1 MKLRSLLVTLA
12 ALCVGTAAHADEG
25 MWLYSAPPR
34 AQIKAK
40 YGFDLTDAWLD
51 HVRLSSVRF
60 NSGGSASFVSGEG
73 LVITNHHVAADS
85 LQKMGSQKNN
95 YLRDGFYAKTAA
107 EEIKCNDLEVNVLQS
122 IEDVTSPPALLPSSP
137 SFEAYGRL
145 FRDNPMLSY
154 LLNSTIVSGLAVIA
168 NLVFCSLAAYP
179 LARMRFA
186 GRGLVLALVV
196 ATILIPFQV
205 VMIPLYLLM
214 VQVGLRNTLWALII
228 PQAATA
234 FGIFLLRQS
243 FLGVPVELEEAA
255 RSDGCTSIGEWWNV
269 MLPAARAD
277 LITLA
282 MFVFIGTWSDFL
294 WPLVILDD
302 PKLYTLPLG
311 LQQLASSFSLDWRL
325 VAAGSVVSIL
335 PVLVIFIGLQ
345 RYILPSASGDAVKG

>member
-1 MKLRSLLVTLA
+1 MRNRSRALGTNALQLALLLLLA
-12 ALCVGTAAHADEG
+12 LAMLVPLL
-25 MWLYSAPPR
+25 WL
-34 AQIKAK
+34 
-40 YGFDLTDAWLD
+40 
-51 HVRLSSVRF
+51 
-60 NSGGSASFVSGEG
+60 VS
-73 LVITNHHVAADS
+73 TS
-85 LQKMGSQKNN
+85 LKGP
-95 YLRDGFYAKTAA
+95 A
-107 EEIKCNDLEVNVLQS
+107 ENIF
-122 IEDVTSPPALLPSSP
+122 TSPPALLPSHP
-137 SFEAYGRL
+137 SLEAYGRL
-145 FRDNPMLSY
+145 FRDNPMLTY

-255 RSDGCTSIGEWWNV
+255 RSDGCTPIGEWWNV

-277 LITLA
+277 LITLG

>member
-1 MKLRSLLVTLA
+1 MKNRSRA
-12 ALCVGTAAHADEG
+12 PGT
-25 MWLYSAPPR
+25 
-34 AQIKAK
+34 
-40 YGFDLTDAWLD
+40 
-51 HVRLSSVRF
+51 
-60 NSGGSASFVSGEG
+60 
-73 LVITNHHVAADS
+73 
-85 LQKMGSQKNN
+85 
-95 YLRDGFYAKTAA
+95 
-107 EEIKCNDLEVNVLQS
+107 NVLQLGLLLLLALAMLVPLLWLVS
-122 IEDVTSPPALLPSSP
+122 TSLKGPAENIFTSPPALLPSQP

-145 FRDNPMLSY
+145 FRDNPMLTY

-255 RSDGCTSIGEWWNV
+255 RSDGCSPIGEWWNV

>member
-1 MKLRSLLVTLA
+1 MSKAAATSRPIATLAKGLQLALLLVLA
-12 ALCVGTAAHADEG
+12 LAMLLPLI
-25 MWLYSAPPR
+25 WL
-34 AQIKAK
+34 
-40 YGFDLTDAWLD
+40 
-51 HVRLSSVRF
+51 
-60 NSGGSASFVSGEG
+60 VS
-73 LVITNHHVAADS
+73 TS
-85 LQKMGSQKNN
+85 LKGP
-95 YLRDGFYAKTAA
+95 A
-107 EEIKCNDLEVNVLQS
+107 EDIF
-122 IEDVTSPPALLPSSP
+122 TSPPSLLPSQP
-137 SFEAYGRL
+137 SLEAYGRL
-145 FRDNPMLSY
+145 FTDNQMLGY
-154 LLNSTIVSGLAVIA
+154 ILNSTIVSGIAVIA
-168 NLVFCSLAAYP
+168 NLLFCSLAAYP

-186 GRGLVLALVV
+186 GRGMVLALVV

-214 VQVGLRNTLWALII
+214 VQLGLRNTLLALIL

-243 FLGVPVELEEAA
+243 FAGVPAELEEAA
-255 RSDGCTSIGEWWNV
+255 RIDGCTPLGEWWNV
-269 MLPAARAD
+269 MVPAARAD

-335 PVLVIFIGLQ
+335 PVLAVFIGLQ

>member
-1 MKLRSLLVTLA
+1 LKNRSRALGTNALQLGLLLLLA
-12 ALCVGTAAHADEG
+12 LAMLVPLL
-25 MWLYSAPPR
+25 WL
-34 AQIKAK
+34 
-40 YGFDLTDAWLD
+40 
-51 HVRLSSVRF
+51 
-60 NSGGSASFVSGEG
+60 VS
-73 LVITNHHVAADS
+73 TS
-85 LQKMGSQKNN
+85 LKGP
-95 YLRDGFYAKTAA
+95 A
-107 EEIKCNDLEVNVLQS
+107 ENIF
-122 IEDVTSPPALLPSSP
+122 TSPPALLPSHP
-137 SFEAYGRL
+137 SLEAYGRL
-145 FRDNPMLSY
+145 FRDNPMLTY

-255 RSDGCTSIGEWWNV
+255 RSDGCTPIGEWWNV

>member
-1 MKLRSLLVTLA
+1 MKEQRPLWAS
-12 ALCVGTAAHADEG
+12 ALQLG
-25 MWLYSAPPR
+25 
-34 AQIKAK
+34 
-40 YGFDLTDAWLD
+40 
-51 HVRLSSVRF
+51 
-60 NSGGSASFVSGEG
+60 
-73 LVITNHHVAADS
+73 
-85 LQKMGSQKNN
+85 
-95 YLRDGFYAKTAA
+95 
-107 EEIKCNDLEVNVLQS
+107 
-122 IEDVTSPPALLPSSP
+122 ALLLLALLMLVPLLWLVSTSLKGPAEDIFSTPPSLIPAQP
-137 SFEAYGRL
+137 SLEAYGRL
-145 FRDNPMLSY
+145 FADHPLGLY
-154 LLNSTIVSGLAVIA
+154 LFNSTVVSLLAVLG
-168 NLVFCSLAAYP
+168 NLLFCSLAAYP

-214 VQVGLRNTLWALII
+214 VQLGLRNTLWALIV

-255 RSDGCTSIGEWWNV
+255 RIDGCTPVGEWWNV
-269 MLPAARAD
+269 MIPAARAD

-302 PKLYTLPLG
+302 PRLYTLPLG

-335 PVLVIFIGLQ
+335 PVLVLFVLLQ

>member
-1 MKLRSLLVTLA
+1 MSRAAVPPSGRPSGSSSGGRAPRGAQAPGRQSLAPTPKSPKAATLAKGLQLILLLVLA
-12 ALCVGTAAHADEG
+12 LAMLLPLI
-25 MWLYSAPPR
+25 WL
-34 AQIKAK
+34 
-40 YGFDLTDAWLD
+40 
-51 HVRLSSVRF
+51 
-60 NSGGSASFVSGEG
+60 VS
-73 LVITNHHVAADS
+73 TS
-85 LQKMGSQKNN
+85 LKGP
-95 YLRDGFYAKTAA
+95 A
-107 EEIKCNDLEVNVLQS
+107 EDIF
-122 IEDVTSPPALLPSSP
+122 TSPPALLPSQP
-137 SFEAYGRL
+137 SLEAYWRL
-145 FRDNPMLSY
+145 FSDNPLLGY
-154 LLNSTIVSGLAVIA
+154 ILNSTIVSGIAVVA
-168 NLVFCSLAAYP
+168 NLLFCSLAAYP

-186 GRGLVLALVV
+186 GRGMVLALVV

-214 VQVGLRNTLWALII
+214 VQLGLRNTLLALIL

-243 FLGVPVELEEAA
+243 FAGVPAELEEAA
-255 RSDGCTSIGEWWNV
+255 RIDGCTPLGEWWNV
-269 MLPAARAD
+269 MVPAARAD

-335 PVLVIFIGLQ
+335 PVLAVFIGLQ

>member
-1 MKLRSLLVTLA
+1 MKNPSRALVTNALQLGVLLLLA
-12 ALCVGTAAHADEG
+12 LAMLVPLL
-25 MWLYSAPPR
+25 WL
-34 AQIKAK
+34 
-40 YGFDLTDAWLD
+40 
-51 HVRLSSVRF
+51 
-60 NSGGSASFVSGEG
+60 VS
-73 LVITNHHVAADS
+73 TS
-85 LQKMGSQKNN
+85 LKGP
-95 YLRDGFYAKTAA
+95 A
-107 EEIKCNDLEVNVLQS
+107 ENIF
-122 IEDVTSPPALLPSSP
+122 TSPPALLPSHP

-145 FRDNPMLSY
+145 FRDNPMLTY
-154 LLNSTIVSGLAVIA
+154 LLNSTIVSGMAVIA

-255 RSDGCTSIGEWWNV
+255 RSDGCSPIGEWWNV

-335 PVLVIFIGLQ
+335 PVLAIFIGLQ

>member
-1 MKLRSLLVTLA
+1 MATPRSRWSVALQLAGLLALA
-12 ALCVGTAAHADEG
+12 LLLLLPLL
-25 MWLYSAPPR
+25 WL
-34 AQIKAK
+34 
-40 YGFDLTDAWLD
+40 
-51 HVRLSSVRF
+51 
-60 NSGGSASFVSGEG
+60 VS
-73 LVITNHHVAADS
+73 TS
-85 LQKMGSQKNN
+85 LKGP
-95 YLRDGFYAKTAA
+95 A
-107 EEIKCNDLEVNVLQS
+107 EDIF
-122 IEDVTSPPALLPSSP
+122 TSPPALWPSQP
-137 SFEAYGRL
+137 SLQAYGRL
-145 FRDNPMLSY
+145 FSENPLGLY
-154 LLNSTIVSGLAVIA
+154 LRNSAIVSALAVLA
-168 NLVFCSLAAYP
+168 NLLFCSLAAYP
-179 LARMRFA
+179 LARLRFA

-214 VQVGLRNTLWALII
+214 VQIGLRNTLWALIL

-255 RSDGCTSIGEWWNV
+255 RIDGCTPLGEWWNV
-269 MLPAARAD
+269 MIPAARAD

-325 VAAGSVVSIL
+325 VAAGSIVSIL
-335 PVLVIFIGLQ
+335 PVLVLFIALQ
-345 RYILPSASGDAVKG
+345 RYILPNASADAVKG

>member
-1 MKLRSLLVTLA
+1 LKNHSRALGSKALGTNALQLVLLLLLALAMLVPLLWLVSTSLK
-12 ALCVGTAAHADEG
+12 G
-25 MWLYSAPPR
+25 P
-34 AQIKAK
+34 
-40 YGFDLTDAWLD
+40 
-51 HVRLSSVRF
+51 
-60 NSGGSASFVSGEG
+60 
-73 LVITNHHVAADS
+73 
-85 LQKMGSQKNN
+85 
-95 YLRDGFYAKTAA
+95 A
-107 EEIKCNDLEVNVLQS
+107 ENIF
-122 IEDVTSPPALLPSSP
+122 TSPPALLPSHP
-137 SFEAYGRL
+137 SLEAYGRL
-145 FRDNPMLSY
+145 FRDNPMLTY

-255 RSDGCTSIGEWWNV
+255 RSDGCSPIGEWWNV

-335 PVLVIFIGLQ
+335 PVLAIFIGLQ

>member
-1 MKLRSLLVTLA
+1 MRDPISGRPRTLA
-12 ALCVGTAAHADEG
+12 ASALQLALLLLIAVA
-25 MWLYSAPPR
+25 MLVPLFWL
-34 AQIKAK
+34 
-40 YGFDLTDAWLD
+40 
-51 HVRLSSVRF
+51 
-60 NSGGSASFVSGEG
+60 VS
-73 LVITNHHVAADS
+73 TS
-85 LQKMGSQKNN
+85 LKGP
-95 YLRDGFYAKTAA
+95 A
-107 EEIKCNDLEVNVLQS
+107 EDIF
-122 IEDVTSPPALLPSSP
+122 TTPPALLPSQP
-137 SFEAYGRL
+137 SLEAYQRL
-145 FRDNPMLSY
+145 FQDNPMLTY
-154 LLNSTIVSGLAVIA
+154 LLNSTIVSALAVIA
-168 NLVFCSLAAYP
+168 NLLFCSLAAYP

-214 VQVGLRNTLWALII
+214 VQLGLRNTLWALII

-243 FLGVPVELEEAA
+243 FAGVPVELEEAA
-255 RSDGCTSIGEWWNV
+255 RIDGCTPVGEWWNV
-269 MLPAARAD
+269 MIPAARAD

-335 PVLVIFIGLQ
+335 PVLALFIGLQ

>member
-1 MKLRSLLVTLA
+1 MAQPSSGPQRSSLAAAIQLVLLLLVALA
-12 ALCVGTAAHADEG
+12 MLLPLL
-25 MWLYSAPPR
+25 WL
-34 AQIKAK
+34 
-40 YGFDLTDAWLD
+40 
-51 HVRLSSVRF
+51 
-60 NSGGSASFVSGEG
+60 VS
-73 LVITNHHVAADS
+73 TS
-85 LQKMGSQKNN
+85 LKGP
-95 YLRDGFYAKTAA
+95 A
-107 EEIKCNDLEVNVLQS
+107 EDIF
-122 IEDVTSPPALLPSSP
+122 TTPPALLPAQP
-137 SFEAYGRL
+137 SLEAYKRL
-145 FRDNPMLSY
+145 FADQPIGTY
-154 LLNSTIVSGLAVIA
+154 LLNSTIVSGLAVLA
-168 NLVFCSLAAYP
+168 NLLFCSLAAYP

-214 VQVGLRNTLWALII
+214 VQIGLRNTLWALII

-255 RSDGCTSIGEWWNV
+255 RSDGCSPVGEWWNV
-269 MLPAARAD
+269 MIPAARAD

-294 WPLVILDD
+294 WPLVILDE
-302 PKLYTLPLG
+302 PQLYTLPLG

-325 VAAGSVVSIL
+325 VAAGSVISIL
-335 PVLVIFIGLQ
+335 PVLVLFIGLQ